1 MSLFHPTEKQFES
14 FSLGIWSGGLIFIKK
29 NLSRSFW
36 TDLSNIK
43 EILSPEISN
52 ITSCNILLSCCCMFL
67 KILMRKRNLTILP
80 FYYLENEKVSTFYCS
95 LFEYGAISLI
105 NKPTRIAK
113 KPATIIDNVST
124 TNTFDE
130 S

>member
-1 MSLFHPTEKQFES
+1 
-14 FSLGIWSGGLIFIKK
+14 
-29 NLSRSFW
+29 
-36 TDLSNIK
+36 
-43 EILSPEISN
+43 
-52 ITSCNILLSCCCMFL
+52 
-67 KILMRKRNLTILP
+67 MRKRNLTILP